1 MKTQPKKL
9 KGLAAVE
16 YAIIA
21 ATIAIALIAIMTTF
35 KKELTDTYNVVVKE
49 LQKSQK

>member
-1 MKTQPKKL
+1 MKTQSKKL

-21 ATIAIALIAIMTTF
+21 ATIAIALIAILLTF
-35 KKELTDTYNVVVKE
+35 KKELTNTFSTVNKQ
-49 LQKSQK
+49 LQTSQK